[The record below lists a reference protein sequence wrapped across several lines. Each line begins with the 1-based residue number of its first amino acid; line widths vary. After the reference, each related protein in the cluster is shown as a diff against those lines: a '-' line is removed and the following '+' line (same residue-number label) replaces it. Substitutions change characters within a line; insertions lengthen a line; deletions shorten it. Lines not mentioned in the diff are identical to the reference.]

1 MTTSEQRKI
10 NEIKHGEK
18 IAKNAEKVWGHSK
31 KAGQLRVKRRVD
43 LMVEL
48 GKITRESK
56 VLELGCGTGEFS
68 KLLAETGANLTGV
81 DLSPDLL
88 DLAKEKLK
96 NYPNVNLLIDDIEVL
111 GQVTDNTFD
120 NIVGNSIL
128 HHVNY
133 EESLKKSY
141 AKLKTGGSIFFSEPN
156 MVNPQIAIQK
166 NIPFIKKIMGDS
178 PDEIAFF
185 RWKVESLLKKI
196 GYKNVVVKNFD
207 FLHPVFPDSLTDLL
221 EVPLKSLEKIPVI
234 KEISG
239 SIYFY
244 GEK

>member
-1 MTTSEQRKI
+1 MSKSEQRKL

-18 IAKNAEKVWGHSK
+18 IAKNAEKIWGHSK
-31 KAGQLRVKRRVD
+31 KSGQLRVKRRVQ
-43 LMVEL
+43 LMTKM
-48 GKITRESK
+48 GGITKDSK

-68 KLLAETGANLTGV
+68 KLLAETGANLTAV
-81 DLSPDLL
+81 DISPDLL

-96 NYPNVNLLIDDIEVL
+96 DHPNVSLLIDDIEVL
-111 GQVTDNTFD
+111 DKVDDGSFD

-133 EESLKKSY
+133 EESLKRSY
-141 AKLKTGGSIFFSEPN
+141 AKLKEGGSIFFSEPN

-185 RWKVESLLKKI
+185 RWKVEALLKKI
-196 GYKNVVVKNFD
+196 GYKNVVVRNFD
-207 FLHPVFPDSLTDLL
+207 FLHPILPDFLTNTL
-221 EVPLKSLEKIPVI
+221 ELPLKTLERVPVI